1 MELTDIVTK
10 IKDAHPNI
18 GFINMF
24 GMEDTYTFLIH
35 FRYDDEEYIEEE
47 EEDEYE
53 EDEEYELNEQEKEEQ
68 KKEDEI
74 YEKEYKPHRESMN
87 YRHMFIHQLCI
98 TSDDIEIQVGQLV
111 EKCKKLCIKTSNDKE
126 ANP

>member
-18 GFINMF
+18 GFIKMF
-24 GMEDTYTFLIH
+24 GMEDTYTLLIH
-35 FRYDDEEYIEEE
+35 FRYDDEEYIEEGE

-53 EDEEYELNEQEKEEQ
+53 EDEYE
-68 KKEDEI
+68 EDE
-74 YEKEYKPHRESMN
+74 ESKPHRESMK

-111 EKCKKLCIKTSNDKE
+111 EKCKKICIKTSNDKE